1 MSYCSLFI
9 ICISQSYFFQ
19 YKFIYFNWRLII
31 LKYFIGIAIHQYEST
46 RGVHVFPILNP
57 PTISL
62 RIPSLW
68 VIPVH
73 QPRAS
78 CIMHWTW
85 TGNSFHI
92 WYYTCFNAILPN
104 HPTLFLSNRVQIT
117 VFKTKLRCYLSW
129 RPYCNSFGLLVHIY
143 MFILLY
149 LTGYTAVIYFNID
162 CWACAWNV

>member
-1 MSYCSLFI
+1 MQDSIRDTDNDFLKTLLCVHCNWKVAWRWSLSPLWPGTSI
-9 ICISQSYFFQ
+9 LLHSLVPDTDPLLCLKPV
-19 YKFIYFNWRLII
+19 KFI
-31 LKYFIGIAIHQYEST
+31 ST
-46 RGVHVFPILNP
+46 YVFAPWLFTRP
-57 PTISL
+57 QATS
-62 RIPSLW
+62 
-68 VIPVH
+68 
-73 QPRAS
+73 
-78 CIMHWTW
+78 IMHRTW
-85 TGNSFHI
+85 TGDSFHI